1 MRHLWLGENKILK
14 FVLIREE
21 EKMANENKNQRKG
34 HTHAK
39 VNSDVKD
46 YGNEP
51 FFVKKA
57 NDSKQ
62 FLEKHG
68 FPKALQKRS
77 SRV

>member
-1 MRHLWLGENKILK
+1 MVSENKHIQK
-14 FVLIREE
+14 AGSKAVI
-21 EKMANENKNQRKG
+21 KS
-34 HTHAK
+34 T
-39 VNSDVKD
+39 VKD

-68 FPKALQKRS
+68 LPKAFQKR
-77 SRV
+77 RA

>member
-1 MRHLWLGENKILK
+1 MREQ
-14 FVLIREE
+14 
-21 EKMANENKNQRKG
+21 KMANENKHIPKVG
-34 HTHAK
+34 SKAV
-39 VNSDVKD
+39 VNSSVRD

-68 FPKALQKRS
+68 LPRAFRKRS
-77 SRV
+77 I

>member
-1 MRHLWLGENKILK
+1 MLK
-14 FVLIREE
+14 FVGLKRGQ
-21 EKMANENKNQRKG
+21 KMASENKHIKKVG
-34 HTHAK
+34 SKAV
-39 VNSDVKD
+39 VNSTVKD

-68 FPKALQKRS
+68 FPKAFQKRS
-77 SRV
+77 SRA

>member
-1 MRHLWLGENKILK
+1 MATENKRVQKIASK
-14 FVLIREE
+14 AVIDS
-21 EKMANENKNQRKG
+21 
-34 HTHAK
+34 T
-39 VNSDVKD
+39 VKD

-68 FPKALQKRS
+68 FPKPFQKRS
-77 SRV
+77 GRA

>member
-1 MRHLWLGENKILK
+1 MASENKHIQK
-14 FVLIREE
+14 ADS
-21 EKMANENKNQRKG
+21 KAG
-34 HTHAK
+34 
-39 VNSDVKD
+39 VKSTVKE

-68 FPKALQKRS
+68 LPKAFQKRS
-77 SRV
+77 GGA

>member
-1 MRHLWLGENKILK
+1 MLK
-14 FVLIREE
+14 FVGLEKRS
-21 EKMANENKNQRKG
+21 KMANENKHIQKG
-34 HTHAK
+34 SSKAT
-39 VNSDVKD
+39 VNSTVRD

-68 FPKALQKRS
+68 LPKAFQKRS
-77 SRV
+77 TRA